1 MPFRDKSMICLVAKK
16 NSQMEQLVNSDSKFK
31 RVSKTLAV
39 GGGGTAPRRQGQRW
53 ADTRPAAAGDLGG
66 RESVRA
72 RRGRAEEKAVTRAS
86 TSFNQWRPRE

>member
-1 MPFRDKSMICLVAKK
+1 MICLVAKKK

-31 RVSKTLAV
+31 RVSKTLAG

-72 RRGRAEEKAVTRAS
+72 RRGRAVERAEEKAVTRAS

>member
-1 MPFRDKSMICLVAKK
+1 M
-16 NSQMEQLVNSDSKFK
+16 NSDSKFK
-31 RVSKTLAV
+31 RVSKTLAG

-72 RRGRAEEKAVTRAS
+72 RRGRAGGRAS
-86 TSFNQWRPRE
+86 GGEGRHSRFNVFQSVAAKRVSEGEPATYTSFTSIE